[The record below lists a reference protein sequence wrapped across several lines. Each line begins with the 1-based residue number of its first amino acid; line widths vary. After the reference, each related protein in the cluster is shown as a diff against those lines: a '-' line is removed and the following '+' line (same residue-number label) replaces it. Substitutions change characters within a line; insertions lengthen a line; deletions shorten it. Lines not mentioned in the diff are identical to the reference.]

1 MIDDKTL
8 LLLIYELDLVDCKGY
23 KEHLEEPLT
32 IVRLTLE
39 S

>member
-1 MIDDKTL
+1 MIDHKTL
-8 LLLIYELDLVDCKGY
+8 LLIIYDLDLVDCKGY

-32 IVRLTLE
+32 IVVLTVE